1 MTAHY
6 DQLRAWARGMQPLE
20 AATELL
26 IRTGGA
32 EPHFPWILHDGTQ
45 DSPWVAF
52 DDIPDAIG
60 AYSGGEQRILRIA
73 ASLGSD
79 SPVVLGDE
87 ISGLDC
93 DSLRLVLAAVAHASG
108 QHEAGKTVELV
119 DDKPRFVAID
129 PLYTW
134 PAT

>member
-1 MTAHY
+1 MAPRTAPGSPSMTSRC
-6 DQLRAWARGMQPLE
+6 DRGLLR
-20 AATELL
+20 
-26 IRTGGA
+26 
-32 EPHFPWILHDGTQ
+32 
-45 DSPWVAF
+45 
-52 DDIPDAIG
+52 
-60 AYSGGEQRILRIA
+60 GEQRILRIA